1 MDENYFNPIKMLQEA
16 YARGDGRLKSLHSK
30 HFNVDFQE
38 GTVNNPNDING
49 VLVEDLLIASA
60 CRLKYYN
67 EQVPDCNTSL
77 AITKI
82 EEALSH
88 LYMRQQDRRARG
100 VEGTMKG

>member
-1 MDENYFNPIKMLQEA
+1 MDDACFNPIKILQEA
-16 YARGDGRLKSLHSK
+16 YARGDGKLKNLRSV

-38 GTVNNPNDING
+38 GVVNGPSDING
-49 VLVEDLLIASA
+49 VLVEDLLVASA

-67 EQVPDCNTSL
+67 DQLPDRNTSL

-88 LYMRQQDRRARG
+88 LYMRQQDRRARE
-100 VEGTMKG
+100 VEGTMNK